1 MLWFRPQKSAQILS
15 SSCWT
20 LSKNRSKFIWRL
32 KHVSTRSRNPKW
44 NLTLLWWEKTYVSF
58 YRLTET
64 WVYRFFRKWSAS
76 LWKFQN
82 RSYFLQNVWFGGIKR
97 KIRTTWT
104 RRPFCKLRKKF
115 LTLEPSTKPE
125 TKKPEEIQ
133 QLIRSMKKCLAITK
147 NWTETQRKKIIFC
160 RKNKLTIQKATINS
174 LPL

>member
-97 KIRTTWT
+97 KNRTTWT
-104 RRPFCKLRKKF
+104 RRSSCK
-115 LTLEPSTKPE
+115 E
-125 TKKPEEIQ
+125 
-133 QLIRSMKKCLAITK
+133 
-147 NWTETQRKKIIFC
+147 RKKISYFRTIYKARDKETRRNTAANTIHEKMFGNHKKLN
-160 RKNKLTIQKATINS
+160 RNAKKKNNILQKK
-174 LPL
+174 